1 MVYILCVIISSLI
14 GSLTVIGMSSL
25 FKPNQSEELKKN
37 VQELMRQSEERQ
49 KAHERYSKQL
59 DKLLDDMNEDKPN

>member
-14 GSLTVIGMSSL
+14 GSLTVIGISSL
-25 FKPNQSEELKKN
+25 FKSNQSEELKKN
-37 VQELMRQSEERQ
+37 VQELIRQSEERQ

-59 DKLLDDMNEDKPN
+59 DKLLDDMNEDKSN

>member
-14 GSLTVIGMSSL
+14 GSLTVIGISSL
-25 FKPNQSEELKKN
+25 FKSNQSEELKKN
-37 VQELMRQSEERQ
+37 VQELIRQSEERQ

-59 DKLLDDMNEDKPN
+59 DKLLDDMNEDKTN

>member
-1 MVYILCVIISSLI
+1 MEYILCVIIGSLI
-14 GSLTVIGMSSL
+14 GCSIVIGISNL

-37 VQELMRQSEERQ
+37 VQELIRQSEERQ

>member
-1 MVYILCVIISSLI
+1 MEYILGVIIGSLI
-14 GSLTVIGMSSL
+14 GCSIVIGISSL
-25 FKPNQSEELKKN
+25 FKPKQSEELKKN

-59 DKLLDDMNEDKPN
+59 DKLLDDMNEDKTN